1 MTIENNITIRLGTPE
16 DLDALVQLYDAVCDH
31 MAAAV
36 NYTGWKKGAYPARQD
51 AEEGIRDGIL
61 YLAEEDGEAMGSFIL
76 SHRQEDAYAGVKWQ
90 ADLPERDVLT
100 IYTFMVDPQ
109 KRGRGIG
116 REMLHFAAS
125 QGLAQGAKAIRLDV
139 YEKNLPAIKLYES
152 AGFRYIDTVSLG
164 LEDIGL
170 DRFLLYEKLL

>member
-1 MTIENNITIRLGTPE
+1 MTIENNMTIRLGTPE

-90 ADLPERDVLT
+90 
-100 IYTFMVDPQ
+100 
-109 KRGRGIG
+109 GG
-116 REMLHFAAS
+116 
-125 QGLAQGAKAIRLDV
+125 
-139 YEKNLPAIKLYES
+139 S
-152 AGFRYIDTVSLG
+152 AGAGRLNHLYLHGRSPKAGTGHRAGDAPLRG
-164 LEDIGL
+164 QPRIGAGCKGHPAG
-170 DRFLLYEKLL
+170 RI

>member
-1 MTIENNITIRLGTPE
+1 MTIENNMTIRLGTPE

-51 AEEGIRDGIL
+51 AEEGIR
-61 YLAEEDGEAMGSFIL
+61 E
-76 SHRQEDAYAGVKWQ
+76 EDAYDGVKWQ

>member
-1 MTIENNITIRLGTPE
+1 
-16 DLDALVQLYDAVCDH
+16 
-31 MAAAV
+31 
-36 NYTGWKKGAYPARQD
+36 
-51 AEEGIRDGIL
+51 
-61 YLAEEDGEAMGSFIL
+61 
-76 SHRQEDAYAGVKWQ
+76 
-90 ADLPERDVLT
+90 
-100 IYTFMVDPQ
+100 
-109 KRGRGIG
+109 
-116 REMLHFAAS
+116 MLHFAAS